1 MGPVT
6 ERILCGG
13 REMTAVVLAGGR
25 SRRMRADKAGLDV
38 GGRTLLGHVLAQVV
52 PLVDETLVSVSDGR
66 TAGTARQDARRT
78 GARIVADDVP
88 DQGPIAGVLAG
99 LKAARNDACLIVA
112 CDIPDIDADLAR
124 AMAGAACWSEITV
137 PVGPAGLYEP
147 LFAIYRKSVI
157 PGIEALLA
165 SGERSLLPLFDRC
178 RTAVVRFEDPARIRN
193 LNTRAEYE
201 DYLNSLGRK
210 RDS

>member
-1 MGPVT
+1 MGAVT

-38 GGRTLLGHVLAQVV
+38 GGRTLIEHVLAQVE

-66 TAGTARQDARRT
+66 SAGTARGAARRA
-78 GARIVADDVP
+78 GARIVADDIP
-88 DQGPIAGVLAG
+88 GQGPIAGVLAG
-99 LKAARNDACLIVA
+99 LKAARNDACLVVA

-157 PGIEALLA
+157 TEIEAVLA

-201 DYLNSLGRK
+201 AYRRSRSGK
-210 RDS
+210 S